1 MDAAEN
7 VMLWSH
13 LDGLDLVARGKVRDI
28 YAVGEALLIVT
39 TDRISAFDVVL
50 PQGVP
55 DKGRVLT
62 EVSAFWFR
70 RLADICPNHMISI
83 DVDDMPVA
91 VREHADVLRGR
102 SMLVRRCEPFPVE
115 CVARGYLAGSG
126 LKDYRETGA
135 VCGNE
140 LPQGLSNS
148 SKLPHTLFTPATKAV
163 EGHDENIDFA
173 RMASIVGEETASE
186 LRRLTLELYE
196 TGATYAAERGVILAD
211 TKFEFGLHA
220 GAITLIDEALTPDS
234 SRYWDAAIYAPGR
247 SQPSFDKQPVRDW
260 LEESGWDKQPPPPDL
275 PAEVVAATSAR
286 YRAIYSRLTGSELS

>member
-1 MDAAEN
+1 
-7 VMLWSH
+7 
-13 LDGLDLVARGKVRDI
+13 
-28 YAVGEALLIVT
+28 
-39 TDRISAFDVVL
+39 VL

-70 RLADICPNHMISI
+70 KLADICPHHMISV
-83 DVDDMPVA
+83 DVDDMPAV
-91 VREHADVLRGR
+91 VREHAEVLRGR
-102 SMLVRRCEPFPVE
+102 AMLVRRCKPFPVE

-135 VCGNE
+135 VCGNV
-140 LPQGLSNS
+140 LPPGLENS
-148 SKLPHTLFTPATKAV
+148 SRLPDTLFTPATKAA

-173 RMASIVGEETASE
+173 RMASILGEDTATE

-196 TGATYAAERGVILAD
+196 SGAAYAAERGVILAD

-234 SRYWDAAIYAPGR
+234 SRYWDASIYRPGS

-260 LEESGWDKQPPPPDL
+260 LEASGWDKQPPPPDL
-275 PAEVVAATSAR
+275 PDTVVAATSAR
-286 YRAIYSRLTGSELS
+286 YRGIYARLTGTELA